1 MRKKALSA
9 RSGEREGPAPQARE
23 GEVSCSSY
31 RRAITLASHLT
42 LATLTRWVPPSPS
55 RKAGGEGL

>member
-1 MRKKALSA
+1 
-9 RSGEREGPAPQARE
+9 
-23 GEVSCSSY
+23 VSCSSY